1 MREPNLTSAAVQNS
15 EIIIWDGDLSETWL
29 TPLNKKHLCD
39 KNSDTEHWST
49 QIRLKQC
56 AAALPCRSGEQMRA
70 VPQTGAGD
78 AGGAGLYVSNERW
91 QETLPAPTHLSLLL
105 RLHAHTQHLK
115 SPHSPQMIT
124 LFSLNHSLALVLM
137 TGAQPPRSS
146 TTQNCL
152 AQKQDQCI
160 IQMTVKAL
168 YTSFMWISSSWLEEN
183 SCRYLNFVLLSGT
196 LKDHHAVFLTIKCW
210 CF

>member
-39 KNSDTEHWST
+39 KISDAEHRGT

-56 AAALPCRSGEQMRA
+56 AAALPCRSWEQTRA

-105 RLHAHTQHLK
+105 PLHAHTQHLK
-115 SPHSPQMIT
+115 SPHLPQMIT
-124 LFSLNHSLALVLM
+124 LFSLNHSLAHVLK
-137 TGAQPPRSS
+137 TGAQPPKKHYD
-146 TTQNCL
+146 TKLLGTKTGTN
-152 AQKQDQCI
+152 
-160 IQMTVKAL
+160 
-168 YTSFMWISSSWLEEN
+168 
-183 SCRYLNFVLLSGT
+183 VLFKWQSRHFI
-196 LKDHHAVFLTIKCW
+196 HHLCGFPHRG
-210 CF
+210 